1 MPQAFYKILEVK
13 EMKKDNFFGR
23 YVYDV
28 PSREAGL
35 NISWASILAGL
46 ATFIATSLMF
56 SLVSASIG
64 LGAPD
69 LTAANPLDGVGMGLI
84 LWIIFSLVVSLG
96 LAGFVAGLTASRAG
110 FVHGFLTWAV
120 SLIAMFFLMTSAAT
134 SAFSAVGSLVGVTGD
149 AVGTTLSTAAD
160 AVGSLSEDAFQAISE
175 NVNVDLAAMDLD
187 EEVVDALENSDIEQL
202 QPDYLQ
208 GQLDATVNEI
218 SDAGKRIVVDGEDA
232 GQVFD
237 EVTTNIQDRVEG
249 IAAEIDEEDLTQAIA
264 ENSELTEQEVEAA
277 VQNIQEGYATAT
289 EEANKML
296 AEAEAALTQLRA
308 DTEQAI
314 EDARVQAEEIAN
326 ATARYSLYIFFGMLV
341 ALVISSF
348 AGFAGAKT
356 FQAQIDTAK

>member
-1 MPQAFYKILEVK
+1 MV
-13 EMKKDNFFGR
+13 KDNFFSK

-35 NISWASILAGL
+35 NISWASIIAGL
-46 ATFIATSLMF
+46 VTFIATSLMF
-56 SLVSASIG
+56 SLVGASIG

-69 LTAANPLDGVGMGLI
+69 LTAANPLDGVGMGLVI
-84 LWIIFSLVVSLG
+84 WTIFALVVSLG

-120 SLIAMFFLMTSAAT
+120 SLIAMFFLMTSVAT
-134 SAFSAVGSLVGVTGD
+134 SAFSAVGSLLGVTGD
-149 AVGTTLSTAAD
+149 AVATTLTTAGD

-175 NVNVDLAAMDLD
+175 NVNVDLSAMELD
-187 EEVVDALENSDIEQL
+187 QEVIDALENSDIEQL

-208 GQLDATVNEI
+208 AQLDTTVNEI
-218 SDAGKRIVVDGEDA
+218 TDAGKRIVVDGEDP

-237 EVTTNIQDRVEG
+237 EITTNIQGRVEG
-249 IAAEIDEEDLTQAIA
+249 IAAEIDEEELTQAIA
-264 ENSELTEQEVEAA
+264 DNSDLTEQEVEAA

-296 AEAEAALTQLRA
+296 AEAETAIADLRA
-308 DTEQAI
+308 DAEQAL
-314 EDARVQAEEIAN
+314 EDARIQAEEVAN
-326 ATARYSLYIFFGMLV
+326 ATARYSLYIFFGMLL

-356 FQAQIDTAK
+356 FQAQHDPAK